1 MLKPSYSLR
10 EIKEAIRKE
19 HPEYSEDVINSKAEI
34 LYKEIVTLD
43 TQERQSDRRYWDRV
57 QFSGDDNEL
66 DYYLQSKGICSGID
80 GQKAKLVTPKNV
92 PVASRAD

>member
-1 MLKPSYSLR
+1 MLKPSYSLK
-10 EIKEAIRKE
+10 EIKEAIKKE
-19 HPEYSEDVINSKAEI
+19 HPEYSEDVIHSKAET
-34 LYKEIVTLD
+34 LYKEIVSLD
-43 TQERQSDRRYWDRV
+43 TKERQSDKRYWKRV

-66 DYYLQSKGICSGID
+66 DIYLQSKGICSSFN